1 MNLNKKQ
8 LLSVYLLKN

>member
-8 LLSVYLLKN
+8 CWTINCR